1 MKVEI
6 KTTREVD
13 VKYLKVDAGVRYF
26 EDAEVNGERD
36 IDFCESKGQGVPK
49 MPCVVKVKEEPEGNI
64 YSDHYRW
71 CPVINVETGQIVD
84 WPKGVDADVHYKVCD
99 DGTYSLLDKD
109 KNVLI
114 EVNSYV
120 PDILCPKEEGYG
132 DYIIMDIDEDG
143 YIADWECNQRL
154 IDNLIRGDFN
164 YEGD

>member
-6 KTTREVD
+6 KTKREID

-26 EDAEVNGERD
+26 EDAEVNGVQDDDDNPMIPFAVLCKADSRLRYD
-36 IDFCESKGQGVPK
+36 
-49 MPCVVKVKEEPEGNI
+49 M
-64 YSDHYRW
+64 YRW
-71 CPVINVETGQIVD
+71 RPTIDLEEGKIVD
-84 WPKGVDADVHYKVCD
+84 WPKGVDADIHYKVCD

-164 YEGD
+164 YKGIKHVDSKRR

>member
-6 KTTREVD
+6 KTKIEID

-26 EDAEVNGERD
+26 EDAEVNGVQDDDDNPMIPFAVLCKADSRLRYD
-36 IDFCESKGQGVPK
+36 
-49 MPCVVKVKEEPEGNI
+49 M
-64 YSDHYRW
+64 YRW
-71 CPVINVETGQIVD
+71 RPTIDLEEGKIVD
-84 WPKGVDADVHYKVCD
+84 WPKGVDADIHYKVCD

-132 DYIIMDIDEDG
+132 DYIIMDIDDDG
-143 YIADWECNQRL
+143 YIADWEYNQRL

-164 YEGD
+164 YKGD

>member
-6 KTTREVD
+6 KTKREID
-13 VKYLKVDAGVRYF
+13 VKYLKLDAGVRYF
-26 EDAEVNGERD
+26 EDAEVNGVQDDED
-36 IDFCESKGQGVPK
+36 NPTIPFAVLCDYE
-49 MPCVVKVKEEPEGNI
+49 
-64 YSDHYRW
+64 YRW
-71 CPVINVETGQIVD
+71 MPTIDIETGQIVD
-84 WPKGVDADVHYKVCD
+84 WPKGTTADVHYKVCD

-114 EVNSYV
+114 EVSSYV
-120 PDILCPKEEGYG
+120 PGILCPKEEGYG

-164 YEGD
+164 YEED

>member
-1 MKVEI
+1 MKVKI
-6 KTTREVD
+6 KTLKEFD

-26 EDAEVNGERD
+26 EDAKVNGVRD
-36 IDFCESKGQGVPK
+36 TDDSPMIPFAVLCKAADSGLRH
-49 MPCVVKVKEEPEGNI
+49 
-64 YSDHYRW
+64 DTYRW
-71 CPVINVETGQIVD
+71 RPTIDLEEGKIVD
-84 WPKGVDADVHYKVCD
+84 WPKGTTADVHYKVCD

-143 YIADWECNQRL
+143 NIANWECNGGL
-154 IDNLIRGDFN
+154 IQKLIKGDFN
-164 YEGD
+164 YEE